1 MTHHPQTFQ
10 KKTMERKVY
19 SLRENSHSARL
30 FHKLLGL
37 VGIDLMHLG
46 KTFTTYDRNTRSDLY
61 VALPVLS
68 QGKKWVLLYSTW
80 RHVISL
86 STLYRRSN
94 LCPGLSLLVVGDRK
108 GAVFGGLVE
117 APLKPSTKK
126 RYQGSNDTFVF
137 TNTPGLPVI
146 YRPTGVN
153 RYFTLCSTEYLA
165 LGGGNHFALYL
176 DSDLLNGSSLA
187 SETYGNSC
195 LSHTQEFEVK
205 EIELWGFVYASEY
218 EEAISMLR
226 TEAPGICR
234 WFILPLI
241 LPGIKCLSLQ
251 GELCGWTCFYIGV
264 AAVAFGCSY
273 YHLKPNDGHLVCD
286 RLPVDAKLK
295 AAVEKEVG
303 RIRGLVGL
311 AFSTAQ
317 KVRDRRDH
325 TDEVKVHHALLTW
338 QLKLHH
344 LHGSILL
351 RVLHEAAIGVG
362 GFVRGHGPLPVGAF
376 SLKKRASTTT
386 LWAKSWSKSLQQR
399 SGTNQ
404 VYIDNLDPGVADEG
418 LRSIFLQFGEI
429 VYVKIPTAKGCRFV
443 QFVNRTSAEEEIQRM
458 HGSQI
463 GQTIVHLSWGKS
475 IATKQVIGV
484 LSKES

>member
-1 MTHHPQTFQ
+1 MMQKFRVVTQGLETPWSITINILLLYLFQ
-10 KKTMERKVY
+10 RNGYEGRLGWTTLWRTREIWTWQIVGLQRLSLIPWRVLRRATERLILVDGPDTSSFTAFLYSFLSPGRSENESEYSEWNDNQVVTSYRNDTSSQNVSKENNGKKGLFSKGKQ
-19 SLRENSHSARL
+19 SLSKALSQAARFSGYRSHASGR
-30 FHKLLGL
+30 
-37 VGIDLMHLG
+37 
-46 KTFTTYDRNTRSDLY
+46 TFTTYDRNTRSDLY

-80 RHVISL
+80 RHGISL

-126 RYQGSNDTFVF
+126 RYQ
-137 TNTPGLPVI
+137 
-146 YRPTGVN
+146 
-153 RYFTLCSTEYLA
+153 
-165 LGGGNHFALYL
+165 
-176 DSDLLNGSSLA
+176 
-187 SETYGNSC
+187 
-195 LSHTQEFEVK
+195 

-273 YHLKPNDGHLVCD
+273 YHLKPNDGHLVWD

-311 AFSTAQ
+311 AFSITQ
-317 KVRDRRDH
+317 KD
-325 TDEVKVHHALLTW
+325 
-338 QLKLHH
+338 
-344 LHGSILL
+344 
-351 RVLHEAAIGVG
+351 
-362 GFVRGHGPLPVGAF
+362 PP
-376 SLKKRASTTT
+376 
-386 LWAKSWSKSLQQR
+386 
-399 SGTNQ
+399 GT
-404 VYIDNLDPGVADEG
+404 
-418 LRSIFLQFGEI
+418 
-429 VYVKIPTAKGCRFV
+429 
-443 QFVNRTSAEEEIQRM
+443 
-458 HGSQI
+458 
-463 GQTIVHLSWGKS
+463 GK
-475 IATKQVIGV
+475 T
-484 LSKES
+484 

>member
-1 MTHHPQTFQ
+1 M
-10 KKTMERKVY
+10 K
-19 SLRENSHSARL
+19 
-30 FHKLLGL
+30 
-37 VGIDLMHLG
+37 LG
-46 KTFTTYDRNTRSDLY
+46 KQQEHQRSTTSIRSKAAHFVSDLTTVLLNPISDKPSSNSSPRSGDVSNEPRRNTQQCNQEEDVPVLVDGPDTSSFTAFLYSFLSPGRSENESEYSEWNDNQVVTSYRNDTSSPNVSKENNGKKGLFSKGKQSLGKALSQAARFSGYRSHASGKVNTESKIDDMKETSSQFDTNDGVPVQNVIASFPSDKLPKMSEPSQLMTENTRSDLY

-80 RHVISL
+80 RHGISL

-137 TNTPGLPVI
+137 TNTPGRPVI

-234 WFILPLI
+234 W
-241 LPGIKCLSLQ
+241 
-251 GELCGWTCFYIGV
+251 
-264 AAVAFGCSY
+264 
-273 YHLKPNDGHLVCD
+273 
-286 RLPVDAKLK
+286 
-295 AAVEKEVG
+295 
-303 RIRGLVGL
+303 
-311 AFSTAQ
+311 
-317 KVRDRRDH
+317 
-325 TDEVKVHHALLTW
+325 
-338 QLKLHH
+338 
-344 LHGSILL
+344 
-351 RVLHEAAIGVG
+351 
-362 GFVRGHGPLPVGAF
+362 
-376 SLKKRASTTT
+376 
-386 LWAKSWSKSLQQR
+386 
-399 SGTNQ
+399 
-404 VYIDNLDPGVADEG
+404 
-418 LRSIFLQFGEI
+418 
-429 VYVKIPTAKGCRFV
+429 
-443 QFVNRTSAEEEIQRM
+443 
-458 HGSQI
+458 
-463 GQTIVHLSWGKS
+463 
-475 IATKQVIGV
+475 
-484 LSKES
+484 

>member
-1 MTHHPQTFQ
+1 M
-10 KKTMERKVY
+10 K
-19 SLRENSHSARL
+19 
-30 FHKLLGL
+30 
-37 VGIDLMHLG
+37 LG
-46 KTFTTYDRNTRSDLY
+46 KQQEHQRSTTSIRSKAAHFVSDLTTVLLNPISDKPSSNSSPRSGDVSNEPRRNTQQCNQEEDVPVLVDGPDTSSFTAFLYSFLSPGRSENESEYSEWNDNQVVTSYRNDTSSPNVSKENNGKKGLFSKGKQSLGKALSQAARFSGYRSHASGKVNTESKIDDMRETSSQFDTNDGVPVQNVIASFPSDKLPKMSEPSQLMTENTRSDLY

-80 RHVISL
+80 RHGISL

-137 TNTPGLPVI
+137 TNTPGRPVI

-153 RYFTLCSTEYLA
+153 RYFTLCSTEYIA

-234 WFILPLI
+234 W
-241 LPGIKCLSLQ
+241 
-251 GELCGWTCFYIGV
+251 
-264 AAVAFGCSY
+264 
-273 YHLKPNDGHLVCD
+273 
-286 RLPVDAKLK
+286 
-295 AAVEKEVG
+295 
-303 RIRGLVGL
+303 
-311 AFSTAQ
+311 
-317 KVRDRRDH
+317 
-325 TDEVKVHHALLTW
+325 
-338 QLKLHH
+338 
-344 LHGSILL
+344 
-351 RVLHEAAIGVG
+351 
-362 GFVRGHGPLPVGAF
+362 
-376 SLKKRASTTT
+376 
-386 LWAKSWSKSLQQR
+386 
-399 SGTNQ
+399 
-404 VYIDNLDPGVADEG
+404 
-418 LRSIFLQFGEI
+418 
-429 VYVKIPTAKGCRFV
+429 
-443 QFVNRTSAEEEIQRM
+443 
-458 HGSQI
+458 
-463 GQTIVHLSWGKS
+463 
-475 IATKQVIGV
+475 
-484 LSKES
+484 

>member
-1 MTHHPQTFQ
+1 MILWRTREIWTWQIVGLQRLSLIPWRVLHRATERLILVDGPDTSSFTAFLYLFLSPGRSENESEYSEWNDNQVVTNYRNDTSSPNISKENNGKKGLFSKGKQSLSKALSQAARFSGYRSHASGKVNTELKIDDMKETSSQFDTNDGVPVQNVIASFPSNKLPKMSEPSQLMTEIHVLIFMLHSLFSVKERNGSYYTVHGGMAYLFQ
-10 KKTMERKVY
+10 PYIE
-19 SLRENSHSARL
+19 EAI
-30 FHKLLGL
+30 FAL
-37 VGIDLMHLG
+37 VKSTG
-46 KTFTTYDRNTRSDLY
+46 N
-61 VALPVLS
+61 VLS
-68 QGKKWVLLYSTW
+68 S
-80 RHVISL
+80 
-86 STLYRRSN
+86 
-94 LCPGLSLLVVGDRK
+94 VVGDRK

-137 TNTPGLPVI
+137 TNTPGRPVI

-251 GELCGWTCFYIGV
+251 GELFGWTCFYIGV

-273 YHLKPNDGHLVCD
+273 YHLKPNDGHLVWD
-286 RLPVDAKLK
+286 RLPK
-295 AAVEKEVG
+295 
-303 RIRGLVGL
+303 
-311 AFSTAQ
+311 
-317 KVRDRRDH
+317 
-325 TDEVKVHHALLTW
+325 
-338 QLKLHH
+338 
-344 LHGSILL
+344 
-351 RVLHEAAIGVG
+351 
-362 GFVRGHGPLPVGAF
+362 P
-376 SLKKRASTTT
+376 
-386 LWAKSWSKSLQQR
+386 
-399 SGTNQ
+399 
-404 VYIDNLDPGVADEG
+404 
-418 LRSIFLQFGEI
+418 
-429 VYVKIPTAKGCRFV
+429 
-443 QFVNRTSAEEEIQRM
+443 
-458 HGSQI
+458 
-463 GQTIVHLSWGKS
+463 
-475 IATKQVIGV
+475 
-484 LSKES
+484 

>member
-1 MTHHPQTFQ
+1 M
-10 KKTMERKVY
+10 K
-19 SLRENSHSARL
+19 
-30 FHKLLGL
+30 
-37 VGIDLMHLG
+37 LG
-46 KTFTTYDRNTRSDLY
+46 KQQEHQRSTTSIRSKAAHFVSDLTTVLLNPISDKPSSNSSPRSGDVSNEPRRNTQQCNQEEDVPVLVDGPDTSSFTAFLYSFLSPGRSENESEYSEWNDNQVVTSYRNDTSSPNVSKENNGKKGLFSKGKQSLSKALSQAARFSGYRSHASGKVNTESKTDDMKETSSQFDTNDGVPVQNVIASFPSDKLPKMSEPSQLMTENTRSDLY

-80 RHVISL
+80 RHGISL

-137 TNTPGLPVI
+137 TNTPGRPVI

-234 WFILPLI
+234 W
-241 LPGIKCLSLQ
+241 
-251 GELCGWTCFYIGV
+251 
-264 AAVAFGCSY
+264 
-273 YHLKPNDGHLVCD
+273 
-286 RLPVDAKLK
+286 
-295 AAVEKEVG
+295 
-303 RIRGLVGL
+303 
-311 AFSTAQ
+311 
-317 KVRDRRDH
+317 
-325 TDEVKVHHALLTW
+325 
-338 QLKLHH
+338 
-344 LHGSILL
+344 
-351 RVLHEAAIGVG
+351 
-362 GFVRGHGPLPVGAF
+362 
-376 SLKKRASTTT
+376 
-386 LWAKSWSKSLQQR
+386 
-399 SGTNQ
+399 
-404 VYIDNLDPGVADEG
+404 
-418 LRSIFLQFGEI
+418 
-429 VYVKIPTAKGCRFV
+429 
-443 QFVNRTSAEEEIQRM
+443 
-458 HGSQI
+458 
-463 GQTIVHLSWGKS
+463 
-475 IATKQVIGV
+475 
-484 LSKES
+484 

>member
-1 MTHHPQTFQ
+1 M
-10 KKTMERKVY
+10 K
-19 SLRENSHSARL
+19 
-30 FHKLLGL
+30 
-37 VGIDLMHLG
+37 LG
-46 KTFTTYDRNTRSDLY
+46 KQQEHQRSTTSIRSKAAHFVSDLTTVLLNPISDKPSSNSSPRSGDLSNEPRRNTQQCNQEEDVPVLVDGPDTSSFTAFLYSFLSPGRSENESEYSEWNDNQVVTSYRNDTSSPNVSKENNGKKGLFSKGKQSLGKALSQAARFSGYRSHASGKVNTESKIDDMKETSSQFDTNDGVPVQNVIASFPSDKLPKMSEPSQLMTENTRSDLY

-80 RHVISL
+80 RHGISL

-137 TNTPGLPVI
+137 TNTPGRPVI

-234 WFILPLI
+234 W
-241 LPGIKCLSLQ
+241 
-251 GELCGWTCFYIGV
+251 
-264 AAVAFGCSY
+264 
-273 YHLKPNDGHLVCD
+273 
-286 RLPVDAKLK
+286 
-295 AAVEKEVG
+295 
-303 RIRGLVGL
+303 
-311 AFSTAQ
+311 
-317 KVRDRRDH
+317 
-325 TDEVKVHHALLTW
+325 
-338 QLKLHH
+338 
-344 LHGSILL
+344 
-351 RVLHEAAIGVG
+351 
-362 GFVRGHGPLPVGAF
+362 
-376 SLKKRASTTT
+376 
-386 LWAKSWSKSLQQR
+386 
-399 SGTNQ
+399 
-404 VYIDNLDPGVADEG
+404 
-418 LRSIFLQFGEI
+418 
-429 VYVKIPTAKGCRFV
+429 
-443 QFVNRTSAEEEIQRM
+443 
-458 HGSQI
+458 
-463 GQTIVHLSWGKS
+463 
-475 IATKQVIGV
+475 
-484 LSKES
+484 